1 MAVSTRSCFPK
12 SNGKCTIFSFNRPG
26 PEGVALELAEKAG
39 IEVANGRVE
48 KVGKKPILIVQR
60 FDTAGA
66 VCIPFCRPG
75 VCWGED
81 KETRSYLALF
91 FVFYRNPGAA
101 PGLSQVER
109 EYIRNGG
116 AQPEEKKGLS
126 NRPERGLPA
135 SV

>member
-66 VCIPFCRPG
+66 VRIPFCRPEYVG
-75 VCWGED
+75 GRTKRRAVTWKWRMPC
-81 KETRSYLALF
+81 
-91 FVFYRNPGAA
+91 AA
-101 PGLSQVER
+101 TGLHQGKIPK
-109 EYIRNGG
+109 Y
-116 AQPEEKKGLS
+116 
-126 NRPERGLPA
+126 
-135 SV
+135 